1 MDQHREPTRRAD
13 ATPGRLPRRPRRGRQ
28 SLWWPGG
35 MESWVATDED
45 VAGAWAITP
54 SRFLFERARAQLV
67 EVPSLWVRIPLRG
80 RDAEELMGAITCIG
94 SDHALPPP
102 SLVVQG
108 QGSIVCLWHIRPLH
122 RPAALIADATPA
134 ARAKH
139 ESMLAAF
146 AAGLLYWRRAAVK
159 LAFAFG
165 PLGVEPHT
173 VATADAQLL
182 EHIPFPLAPSHPVGL
197 IKDLHQDPPRLVAAH
212 DHAPLLIEDISR
224 PLGRYD
230 AAMWAVLKAS
240 RPVKH
245 RNTQWLSTPASQR
258 ALATTSLGDRHGA
271 ALTIVCAC
279 IWDGLSEAESL
290 KTLRDWQVRC
300 VDDGQ
305 FPWRRASGDE
315 LEHLVRWA
323 AATLAPGGPTPR
335 HGGGG
340 GDDGGGGGGRRAL
353 SAIDQAADRV
363 LHAVIAAGGRLDAT
377 LQELR
382 RDAALAAT
390 EVGAALKPISR
401 STLKRALAAL
411 REGGFVTHEVTRVG
425 RTWCSTFALVARD
438 RGLAAPPPLAPRP
451 PPTLVIAENPADLQ
465 HAQIGLSLVQK
476 RESLWVPDSGGF
488 PDGGGSGDASPAG
501 SGVRGEG
508 RASSQPPETDPET
521 ESFDLDQRQPSAAP
535 DPVESDHV
543 AGDGASPE
551 NDRGEVGA
559 GARARRSRRRR
570 KTRRKTRPPAQ
581 AVLSFDAHEVA
592 VTPAKASI
600 RRTRRRRRRGR
611 EDEVPPVTSLVI
623 DEVRPVLIDAV
634 LRRQL
639 KDAGLA
645 DVLDDVALTALLNEA
660 REGMRPRAR
669 LKVNFT
675 LALKRAAQR
684 ILRWRAFAQ
693 ESLNRVEREK
703 AYAQRRRDADAQA
716 ALRPASGP
724 STPSDHVGGVSPLP
738 PVDPQSGFAAMAARR
753 PLHLLHPVERVR
765 RLVEQGLSVI
775 PLPPRSKEPA
785 ANSSWTDAQLQARR
799 LPVIIKELEP
809 LGQDAGL
816 AIICG
821 VVSGVVAAD
830 LDDASAVAWATENL
844 PATPWRTKTRRGEHW
859 FYRLP
864 ETWTQPSSLPYQGQL
879 QSTGRYVVAPGS
891 IHPDSG
897 ETYEALGDWT
907 APRSSLPVFDHAW
920 LLGRGALRRARLR
933 IVKDID

>member
-1 MDQHREPTRRAD
+1 
-13 ATPGRLPRRPRRGRQ
+13 
-28 SLWWPGG
+28 
-35 MESWVATDED
+35 MESWVATDDD

-80 RDAEELMGAITCIG
+80 RDTEELMGAITCIG
-94 SDHALPPP
+94 SDHGLPPP

-122 RPAALIADATPA
+122 RPAALIADATPEQLG
-134 ARAKH
+134 KH
-139 ESMLAAF
+139 ESMSAAF
-146 AAGLLYWRRAAVK
+146 AAGLGYWRRAAVK

-279 IWDGLSEAESL
+279 VWDGLSEAESL

-300 VDDGQ
+300 VDDGH

-323 AATLAPGGPTPR
+323 AATLSPGGPTPR

-340 GDDGGGGGGRRAL
+340 DDDGGGGGRRAL

-363 LHAVIAAGGRLDAT
+363 LHAVIAAGGCLAAT

-390 EVGAALKPISR
+390 EVGAALRPISR

-411 REGGFVTHEVTRVG
+411 REGGFLTHEVTRVG
-425 RTWCSTFALVARD
+425 RTWCSTFALVAKD
-438 RGLAAPPPLAPRP
+438 RGLAVAPVPAPVAPVPAPTPPL
-451 PPTLVIAENPADLQ
+451 TLARAENPADPDRGE
-465 HAQIGLSLVQK
+465 IGLSLVQK
-476 RESLWVPDSGGF
+476 RESLWVPGSGGF

-508 RASSQPPETDPET
+508 RAELQPPAQDPAQDPAQG
-521 ESFDLDQRQPSAAP
+521 SVDVDQRQASAAS

-543 AGDGASPE
+543 AGDEVSPE
-551 NDRGEVGA
+551 NDRGEVGT
-559 GARARRSRRRR
+559 GARARTSRRRR
-570 KTRRKTRPPAQ
+570 KTRRPAQ

-592 VTPAKASI
+592 VTPAKAAI
-600 RRTRRRRRRGR
+600 RRTRRRRRRGH

-623 DEVRPVLIDAV
+623 DEVRPVLVDAV

-645 DVLDDVALTALLNEA
+645 DILDDVALTALLEEA
-660 REGMRPRAR
+660 RGGMRPRAR

-703 AYAQRRRDADAQA
+703 AYAQRRREADARP

-724 STPSDHVGGVSPLP
+724 STPSDQVGGAASLP
-738 PVDPQSGFAAMAARR
+738 PVDAPAGFAAMAARR

-821 VVSGVVAAD
+821 VVSGVVVAD

-897 ETYEALGDWT
+897 DTYEALGDWT

-933 IVKDID
+933 IVKDTE

>member
-1 MDQHREPTRRAD
+1 M
-13 ATPGRLPRRPRRGRQ
+13 
-28 SLWWPGG
+28 
-35 MESWVATDED
+35 
-45 VAGAWAITP
+45 
-54 SRFLFERARAQLV
+54 
-67 EVPSLWVRIPLRG
+67 
-80 RDAEELMGAITCIG
+80 
-94 SDHALPPP
+94 
-102 SLVVQG
+102 
-108 QGSIVCLWHIRPLH
+108 
-122 RPAALIADATPA
+122 
-134 ARAKH
+134 
-139 ESMLAAF
+139 
-146 AAGLLYWRRAAVK
+146 
-159 LAFAFG
+159 
-165 PLGVEPHT
+165 
-173 VATADAQLL
+173 
-182 EHIPFPLAPSHPVGL
+182 
-197 IKDLHQDPPRLVAAH
+197 
-212 DHAPLLIEDISR
+212 
-224 PLGRYD
+224 
-230 AAMWAVLKAS
+230 
-240 RPVKH
+240 
-245 RNTQWLSTPASQR
+245 
-258 ALATTSLGDRHGA
+258 
-271 ALTIVCAC
+271 
-279 IWDGLSEAESL
+279 
-290 KTLRDWQVRC
+290 
-300 VDDGQ
+300 
-305 FPWRRASGDE
+305 
-315 LEHLVRWA
+315 
-323 AATLAPGGPTPR
+323 
-335 HGGGG
+335 
-340 GDDGGGGGGRRAL
+340 
-353 SAIDQAADRV
+353 
-363 LHAVIAAGGRLDAT
+363 
-377 LQELR
+377 
-382 RDAALAAT
+382 
-390 EVGAALKPISR
+390 
-401 STLKRALAAL
+401 
-411 REGGFVTHEVTRVG
+411 
-425 RTWCSTFALVARD
+425 
-438 RGLAAPPPLAPRP
+438 
-451 PPTLVIAENPADLQ
+451 
-465 HAQIGLSLVQK
+465 
-476 RESLWVPDSGGF
+476 
-488 PDGGGSGDASPAG
+488 
-501 SGVRGEG
+501 
-508 RASSQPPETDPET
+508 
-521 ESFDLDQRQPSAAP
+521 
-535 DPVESDHV
+535 
-543 AGDGASPE
+543 
-551 NDRGEVGA
+551 
-559 GARARRSRRRR
+559 
-570 KTRRKTRPPAQ
+570 
-581 AVLSFDAHEVA
+581 
-592 VTPAKASI
+592 TPAKASI

-897 ETYEALGDWT
+897 DTYEALGDWT
-907 APRSSLPVFDHAW
+907 APKSTLPIFDHAW
-920 LLGRGALRRARLR
+920 LLGRGALRQTRLR

>member
-1 MDQHREPTRRAD
+1 
-13 ATPGRLPRRPRRGRQ
+13 
-28 SLWWPGG
+28 
-35 MESWVATDED
+35 MESWVATDDD

-80 RDAEELMGAITCIG
+80 RDTEELMGAITCIG
-94 SDHALPPP
+94 SDHGLPPP

-122 RPAALIADATPA
+122 RPAALIADATPEQLG
-134 ARAKH
+134 KH
-139 ESMLAAF
+139 ESMSAAF
-146 AAGLLYWRRAAVK
+146 AAGLGYWRRAAVK

-279 IWDGLSEAESL
+279 VWDGLSEAESL

-300 VDDGQ
+300 VDDGH

-323 AATLAPGGPTPR
+323 AATLSPGGPTPR

-340 GDDGGGGGGRRAL
+340 DDDGGGGGRRAL

-363 LHAVIAAGGRLDAT
+363 LHAVIAAGGCLAAT

-411 REGGFVTHEVTRVG
+411 REGGFLTHEVTRVG
-425 RTWCSTFALVARD
+425 RTWCSTFALVAKD
-438 RGLAAPPPLAPRP
+438 RGLAVAPVPAPVAPVPAPTPPL
-451 PPTLVIAENPADLQ
+451 TLARAENPADPDRGE
-465 HAQIGLSLVQK
+465 IGLSLVQK
-476 RESLWVPDSGGF
+476 RESLWVPGSGGF

-508 RASSQPPETDPET
+508 RAELQPPAQDPAQG
-521 ESFDLDQRQPSAAP
+521 SVDVDQRQASAAS

-543 AGDGASPE
+543 AGDEVSPE
-551 NDRGEVGA
+551 NDRGEVGT
-559 GARARRSRRRR
+559 GARARTSRRRR
-570 KTRRKTRPPAQ
+570 KTRRPAQ

-592 VTPAKASI
+592 VTPAKAAI
-600 RRTRRRRRRGR
+600 RRTRRRRRRGH

-623 DEVRPVLIDAV
+623 DEVRPVLVDAV

-645 DVLDDVALTALLNEA
+645 DILDDVALTALLEEA
-660 REGMRPRAR
+660 RGGMRPRAR

-703 AYAQRRRDADAQA
+703 AYAQRRREADARP

-724 STPSDHVGGVSPLP
+724 STPSDQVGGAASLP
-738 PVDPQSGFAAMAARR
+738 PVDAPAGFAAMAARR

-821 VVSGVVAAD
+821 VVSGVVVAD

-933 IVKDID
+933 IVKDTE

>member
-1 MDQHREPTRRAD
+1 
-13 ATPGRLPRRPRRGRQ
+13 
-28 SLWWPGG
+28 
-35 MESWVATDED
+35 MESWVATDDD

-80 RDAEELMGAITCIG
+80 RDTEELMGAITCIG
-94 SDHALPPP
+94 SDHGLPPP

-122 RPAALIADATPA
+122 RPAALIADATPEQLG
-134 ARAKH
+134 KH
-139 ESMLAAF
+139 ESMSAAF
-146 AAGLLYWRRAAVK
+146 AAGLGYWRRAAVK

-279 IWDGLSEAESL
+279 VWDGLSEAESL

-300 VDDGQ
+300 VDDGH

-323 AATLAPGGPTPR
+323 AATLSPGGPTPR

-340 GDDGGGGGGRRAL
+340 DDDGGGGGRRAL

-363 LHAVIAAGGRLDAT
+363 LHAVIAAGGCLAAT

-390 EVGAALKPISR
+390 EVGAALRPISR

-411 REGGFVTHEVTRVG
+411 REGGFLTHEVTRVG
-425 RTWCSTFALVARD
+425 RTWCSTFALVAKD
-438 RGLAAPPPLAPRP
+438 RGLAVAPVPAPVAPVPAPTPPL
-451 PPTLVIAENPADLQ
+451 TLARAENPADPDRGE
-465 HAQIGLSLVQK
+465 IGLSLVQK
-476 RESLWVPDSGGF
+476 RESLWVPGSGGF

-508 RASSQPPETDPET
+508 RAELQPPAQDPAQDPAQG
-521 ESFDLDQRQPSAAP
+521 SVDVDQRQASAAS

-543 AGDGASPE
+543 AGDEVSPE
-551 NDRGEVGA
+551 NDRGEVGT
-559 GARARRSRRRR
+559 GARARTSRRRR
-570 KTRRKTRPPAQ
+570 KTRRPAQ

-592 VTPAKASI
+592 VTPAKAAI
-600 RRTRRRRRRGR
+600 RRTRRRRRRGH

-623 DEVRPVLIDAV
+623 DEVRPVLVDAV

-645 DVLDDVALTALLNEA
+645 DILDDVALTALLEEA
-660 REGMRPRAR
+660 RGGMRPRAR

-703 AYAQRRRDADAQA
+703 AYAQRRREADARP

-724 STPSDHVGGVSPLP
+724 STPSDQVGGAASLP
-738 PVDPQSGFAAMAARR
+738 PVDAPAGFAAMAARR

-821 VVSGVVAAD
+821 VVSGVVVAD

-933 IVKDID
+933 IVKDTE

>member
-1 MDQHREPTRRAD
+1 
-13 ATPGRLPRRPRRGRQ
+13 
-28 SLWWPGG
+28 

-411 REGGFVTHEVTRVG
+411 RKGGFVTQEVTRVG

>member
-1 MDQHREPTRRAD
+1 
-13 ATPGRLPRRPRRGRQ
+13 
-28 SLWWPGG
+28 
-35 MESWVATDED
+35 MESWVATDDD

-80 RDAEELMGAITCIG
+80 RDTEELMGAITCIG
-94 SDHALPPP
+94 SDHGLPPP

-122 RPAALIADATPA
+122 RPAALIADATPEQLG
-134 ARAKH
+134 KH
-139 ESMLAAF
+139 ESMSAAF
-146 AAGLLYWRRAAVK
+146 AAGLGYWRRAAVK

-279 IWDGLSEAESL
+279 VWDGLSEAESL

-300 VDDGQ
+300 VDDGH

-323 AATLAPGGPTPR
+323 AATLSPGGPTPR

-340 GDDGGGGGGRRAL
+340 DDDGGGGGRRAL

-363 LHAVIAAGGRLDAT
+363 LHAVIAAGGCLAAT

-411 REGGFVTHEVTRVG
+411 REGGFLTHEVTRVG
-425 RTWCSTFALVARD
+425 RTWCSTFALVAKD
-438 RGLAAPPPLAPRP
+438 RGLAVAPVPAPTPPL
-451 PPTLVIAENPADLQ
+451 TLARAENPADPDRGE
-465 HAQIGLSLVQK
+465 IGLSLVQK
-476 RESLWVPDSGGF
+476 RESLWVPGSGGF

-508 RASSQPPETDPET
+508 RAELQPPAQDPAQDPAQG
-521 ESFDLDQRQPSAAP
+521 SVDVDQRQASAAS

-543 AGDGASPE
+543 AGDEVSPE
-551 NDRGEVGA
+551 NDRGEVGT
-559 GARARRSRRRR
+559 GARARTSRRRR
-570 KTRRKTRPPAQ
+570 KTRRPAQ

-592 VTPAKASI
+592 VTPAKAAI
-600 RRTRRRRRRGR
+600 RRTRRRRRRGH

-623 DEVRPVLIDAV
+623 DEVRPVLVDAV

-645 DVLDDVALTALLNEA
+645 DILDDVALTALLEEA
-660 REGMRPRAR
+660 RGGMRPRAR

-703 AYAQRRRDADAQA
+703 AYAQRRREADARP

-724 STPSDHVGGVSPLP
+724 STPSDQVGGAASLP
-738 PVDPQSGFAAMAARR
+738 PVDAPAGFAAMAARR

-821 VVSGVVAAD
+821 VVSGVVVAD

-933 IVKDID
+933 IVKDTE

>member
-1 MDQHREPTRRAD
+1 
-13 ATPGRLPRRPRRGRQ
+13 
-28 SLWWPGG
+28 
-35 MESWVATDED
+35 
-45 VAGAWAITP
+45 
-54 SRFLFERARAQLV
+54 
-67 EVPSLWVRIPLRG
+67 
-80 RDAEELMGAITCIG
+80 
-94 SDHALPPP
+94 
-102 SLVVQG
+102 
-108 QGSIVCLWHIRPLH
+108 
-122 RPAALIADATPA
+122 
-134 ARAKH
+134 
-139 ESMLAAF
+139 
-146 AAGLLYWRRAAVK
+146 
-159 LAFAFG
+159 
-165 PLGVEPHT
+165 
-173 VATADAQLL
+173 
-182 EHIPFPLAPSHPVGL
+182 
-197 IKDLHQDPPRLVAAH
+197 
-212 DHAPLLIEDISR
+212 
-224 PLGRYD
+224 
-230 AAMWAVLKAS
+230 
-240 RPVKH
+240 
-245 RNTQWLSTPASQR
+245 
-258 ALATTSLGDRHGA
+258 
-271 ALTIVCAC
+271 
-279 IWDGLSEAESL
+279 
-290 KTLRDWQVRC
+290 
-300 VDDGQ
+300 
-305 FPWRRASGDE
+305 
-315 LEHLVRWA
+315 
-323 AATLAPGGPTPR
+323 
-335 HGGGG
+335 
-340 GDDGGGGGGRRAL
+340 
-353 SAIDQAADRV
+353 
-363 LHAVIAAGGRLDAT
+363 
-377 LQELR
+377 
-382 RDAALAAT
+382 
-390 EVGAALKPISR
+390 
-401 STLKRALAAL
+401 
-411 REGGFVTHEVTRVG
+411 
-425 RTWCSTFALVARD
+425 
-438 RGLAAPPPLAPRP
+438 
-451 PPTLVIAENPADLQ
+451 
-465 HAQIGLSLVQK
+465 
-476 RESLWVPDSGGF
+476 
-488 PDGGGSGDASPAG
+488 
-501 SGVRGEG
+501 
-508 RASSQPPETDPET
+508 
-521 ESFDLDQRQPSAAP
+521 
-535 DPVESDHV
+535 
-543 AGDGASPE
+543 
-551 NDRGEVGA
+551 
-559 GARARRSRRRR
+559 
-570 KTRRKTRPPAQ
+570 
-581 AVLSFDAHEVA
+581 VLSFDAHEVA

-645 DVLDDVALTALLNEA
+645 DVLDDVLDDVALTALLNEA

-716 ALRPASGP
+716 ALRPALRPASGPASGP
-724 STPSDHVGGVSPLP
+724 STPSDHVGGAASVP

-897 ETYEALGDWT
+897 EKYEALGDWT

-933 IVKDID
+933 IVKDTE